1 MKHSDAVTVSVR
13 DVVIGLVVIGVQF
26 AGAALSFGGAG
37 AEPGGM
43 RGGPFRGRTPT
54 LAVLEWWH
62 LALVVAVGVVLVF
75 RTLRPRATFAAS
87 ATLAGVLLALGA
99 SLAPTLVAPGIALV
113 SLSRR
118 TPPQVWAPWA
128 ALLIPMILAAGWG
141 QPWLGLD
148 TARVWSSLFFGVT
161 IIALPVLIGLARRSH
176 RDSLARARDEE
187 LSRVAYTERLTI
199 AREVHDVVGHTLSM
213 ISLQSAVALR
223 RLDDDP
229 EQARR
234 SLQAIRDASR
244 GALAEL
250 RHTLGVLRDEEAGER
265 TPLPGLAELR
275 AVVERLRIAGQPVHL
290 VMDAALDARVPA
302 PLQLAV
308 HRIVS
313 EALTNVTRH
322 AAGATASVLVDA
334 AAGGLF
340 VEVSDDGRA
349 GVPIVEG
356 NGVRGMRERVA
367 ALGGTFALDQPV
379 GGGVRI
385 RATLPWRD
393 SVAGEGE

>member
-1 MKHSDAVTVSVR
+1 MKHSDAA
-13 DVVIGLVVIGVQF
+13 IGLLVIVVQF
-26 AGAALSFGGAG
+26 AGAALSFSP
-37 AEPGGM
+37 AESESGRM

-54 LAVLEWWH
+54 LEVLEWWH

-128 ALLIPMILAAGWG
+128 ALLVPMILAAGWG

-148 TARVWSSLFFGVT
+148 TARMWSSLFFGVT
-161 IIALPVLIGLARRSH
+161 VIALPVLIGLARRSH
-176 RDSLARARDEE
+176 REALARARDEE

-229 EQARR
+229 DQARR

-244 GALAEL
+244 GSLAEL